1 MTSACQKPQG
11 VDNLFLIADVV
22 HAALVGSETDAANGS
37 DLGVSL
43 TDGRRSSMP
52 SRVLGDGIDE
62 A

>member
-1 MTSACQKPQG
+1 

-43 TDGRRSSMP
+43 TDSRRSMP
-52 SRVLGDGIDE
+52 SRVLGDGID
-62 A
+62 AP